1 MPGGKCRVWGRT
13 DLWEYRIVDRNAVEV
28 STETEVSALVCRE
41 EERRFLTGAP
51 SKENVPAYP
60 KEHKLLV
67 VYASQGESLW
77 EIGKSHRASM
87 EELRALNGLAED
99 ALPDRRPIIICN
111 R

>member
-28 STETEVSALVCRE
+28 SIEMEVSALVCRE

-51 SKENVPAYP
+51 SKENVPPYP

-77 EIGKSHRASM
+77 EIGKSHRANM